1 MKPARH
7 RSTAL
12 ALLALATGVA
22 TMRAQTI
29 VKEATFDTL
38 DTSDYYTETGYSE
51 RYEEF
56 RPSGS
61 TTLTAD
67 FSTLG
72 DTTFTFT
79 WAAPEGQAFEL
90 YVPTGLGWEAY
101 TDYFLRFDLQFN
113 NSPGGS
119 PYFPTFESF
128 SFGGASGTA
137 LPTSPSDVNVIAVQ
151 GTSATSTISAQV
163 SYDALAVGERYRF
176 QSATL
181 TVSIGASYTGVF
193 QDAPLLFSQSYLTG
207 YIYAADVFSDPGQV
221 LSLVAVPEPGTYAA
235 ILGAVALATVIWRR
249 RRRS

>member
-12 ALLALATGVA
+12 ALLALAAGV
-22 TMRAQTI
+22 TTTRAQTI

-38 DTSDYYTETGYSE
+38 DYSDYYTEAGYSE

-72 DTTFTFT
+72 DTTFT

-90 YVPTGLGWEAY
+90 YVPAGLGWEAY
-101 TDYFLRFDLQFN
+101 TDYFLQFDLQFN

-119 PYFPTFESF
+119 AYFPSLESF

-137 LPTSPSDVNVIAVQ
+137 LPTSSSDVNLIAVQ
-151 GTSATSTISAQV
+151 STGATSTISAQV
-163 SYDALAVGERYRF
+163 TYGGLVVGERYRF

-181 TVSIGASYTGVF
+181 AVSFGASYPGVF
-193 QDAPLLFSQSYLTG
+193 QDAPLLFNQNYLAD
-207 YIYAADVFSDPGQV
+207 YIYADDVISDPGQ
-221 LSLVAVPEPGTYAA
+221 
-235 ILGAVALATVIWRR
+235 ILGLVPVPNPPPHAPPARR
-249 RRRS
+249 RRF